1 MCFKLRLKIFLVQ
14 FPCVEVMF
22 PLIIQYFLVKTS
34 EIIFPMA
41 KAFEWS
47 CVSSTGSDCALSN
60 FATPTA
66 TDGSGTAGAQITV
79 AGVEIQT

>member
-1 MCFKLRLKIFLVQ
+1 
-14 FPCVEVMF
+14 MF
-22 PLIIQYFLVKTS
+22 QVRIS
-34 EIIFPMA
+34 EITFPMA

-47 CVSSTGSDCALSN
+47 CVSSTGSQCALSN

-79 AGVEIQT
+79 AGVDTVDTFFVCQHLAFQQDM